1 MRTWL
6 TTCLLLALAAPAR
19 ATVIIP
25 ADLGELSRDAVA
37 IVRGRVAAVDA
48 RWTED
53 RGTVETIVTLEAESY
68 LKGALGQVVRFRVP
82 GGDLGRF
89 RTIVVGAPEFAVDQ
103 RVVVFLGAHGPT
115 VPHIVGFNQGVYRLV
130 RSADQSSWLVT
141 PPANLPAAAGRVPI
155 VRGDVNRHPLPLADF
170 EQRVRTLADG
180 AR

>member
-1 MRTWL
+1 MRTLL
-6 TTCLLLALAAPAR
+6 TSFLVLALASSAR

-25 ADLGELSRDAVA
+25 ADLGELSRDALA

-53 RGTVETIVTLEAESY
+53 RGTIETIVTVEVESY

-82 GGDLGRF
+82 GGELGRF
-89 RTIVVGAPEFAVDQ
+89 RSIVVGAPGFIVDQ

-115 VPHIVGFNQGVYRLV
+115 VPHVVGFNQGVYRVV
-130 RSADQSSWLVT
+130 RATDNSGWIVT
-141 PPANLPAAAGRVPI
+141 PPANGPAAAGSVAI
-155 VRGDVNRHPLPLADF
+155 VRGDVNRRPLPLADF
-170 EQRVRTLADG
+170 EQRVRALAGG